1 MPSSKRVR
9 SLQPYCNTMKTLRFF
24 ACLAALLTA
33 YTMVSASETS
43 DNFANWLP
51 NFAASNLDQ
60 RKDAQQN
67 WQNFC
72 RQKGNNPEIQKEI
85 IRVSTEQLAKDNPVD
100 TTVWITR
107 QLGIVGDATAVPAL
121 AKLLANN
128 EVRVRDE
135 AARAL
140 ANIPGK
146 EAEDALKAVNAI
158 AAAQLAKDA
167 LTARTIK
174 AGIPKNDGIESQFPQ
189 AIPYIISADDAQVK
203 VLMEG
208 YNRLSNMEKAQVLSN
223 LTARS
228 ARMRVSMQ
236 QRRLAG
242 TPEAGADGAGQVSP
256 YLSFALEAAKSSD
269 ETLRNAGILAV
280 GTLGGDSEIVFL
292 LEHARSGSNAELAKV
307 AISRMSGQRIDDV
320 LTEIARSEKDAGKL
334 AIIADILNRRFNS
347 GMRTELLAKASAA
360 DTPNRLE
367 LLQAAEPM
375 SSRADV
381 PAFVKAW
388 ALITDRGQKDRAE
401 QIIARLSG
409 QTSQANGDASL
420 ALEAMGSNWDTPAG
434 LSLLGR
440 IGDPSTLEKIRTSK
454 NAVHAFRNWPNAGP
468 NTSVANDLLVFARGE
483 GNPDDERLAALRA
496 FIRVISLPPTEGR
509 RGGGG
514 SGITD
519 VQRVERLA
527 EAYELA
533 KRVEEKRYIIERV
546 GTIRVVES
554 LRFVMKYI
562 DDPELQ
568 ERACWAVLELA
579 HQTFLRNSA
588 RAEFNAALDKVLA
601 VTTNNDYRNRAN
613 GYKAAQ

>member
-1 MPSSKRVR
+1 
-9 SLQPYCNTMKTLRFF
+9 MKTLRFF
-24 ACLAALLTA
+24 ACLAALMTA
-33 YTMVSASETS
+33 CALVSASETS
-43 DNFANWLP
+43 DNFANWVP

-72 RQKGNNPEIQKEI
+72 RQKGNNPDVQKEI

-100 TTVWITR
+100 TTVWIVR
-107 QLGIVGDATAVPAL
+107 QLGIVGDAAAVPAL
-121 AKLLANN
+121 AKLLTSG
-128 EVRVRDE
+128 EVRIRDE

-146 EAEDALKAVNAI
+146 EAEDALKAVNVI

-167 LTARTIK
+167 LTSRTIK
-174 AGIPKNDGIESQFPQ
+174 GNIPANNPVETQPLQ
-189 AIPYIISADDAQVK
+189 AIPYAPTVDDAK
-203 VLMEG
+203 INTLMAG
-208 YNRLSNMEKAQVLSN
+208 YGSLSNMEKAQVLSN
-223 LTARS
+223 ITARA
-228 ARMRVSMQ
+228 ARAQVARQ
-236 QRRLAG
+236 QRR
-242 TPEAGADGAGQVSP
+242 PVEAGDMVLRSL
-256 YLSFALEAAKSSD
+256 YMVFALEAATSDD

-280 GTLGGDSEIVFL
+280 GALGNETEVPFL
-292 LEHARSGSNAELAKV
+292 LEQARTGANAELAKV
-307 AISRMSGQRIDDV
+307 ALSRMSGQKIDDV
-320 LTEIARSEKDAGKL
+320 LTEAAKTESDPGKL
-334 AIIADILNRRFNS
+334 AILADILNRRFNS

-367 LLQAAEPM
+367 LLQSAEPM
-375 SSRADV
+375 SSKADV

-409 QTSQANGDASL
+409 QTGQTGGDASA
-420 ALEAMGSNWDTPAG
+420 ALEAMGNNWDTPEG

-440 IGDPSTLEKIRTSK
+440 IGDNGTLEKIRTSK

-468 NTSVANDLLVFARGE
+468 NTSVADNLLAIARGAD
-483 GNPDDERLAALRA
+483 NSADDRLAALRA
-496 FIRVISLPPTEGR
+496 FIRVISLPTAGNQGNR
-509 RGGGG
+509 RQGQGL
-514 SGITD
+514 TD
-519 VQRVERLA
+519 VQKVERLA
-527 EAYELA
+527 QAYELA
-533 KRVEEKRYIIERV
+533 SRVEEKRYIIERV
-546 GTIRVVES
+546 GTIRTVES

-579 HQTFLRNSA
+579 HQTFLKRSA
-588 RAEFNAALDKVLA
+588 LAEFNAALDKVLA
-601 VTTNNDYRNRAN
+601 VTDNNDYRNRAN